1 MWWRKSAPRFGPPT
15 RRGRGRGSNST
26 LIDNNDVKLHRQKVG
41 AGARASSLRGPGAE
55 TQLVVVLLAVGL
67 LTGTTRA
74 ARACAARAAGGGPGA
89 AGTRPAAG
97 SARAAATGCPGPAAA
112 RAAGTRAAGA

>member
-26 LIDNNDVKLHRQKVG
+26 FIDNNDVKLDRQKVG

-55 TQLVVVLLAVGL
+55 TQLVVVLLAVGF
-67 LTGTTRA
+67 LTRTTPAPPPRAPPAPGGGPRA
-74 ARACAARAAGGGPGA
+74 ARPPPPPRSAPAPAPRCP
-89 AGTRPAAG
+89 RP
-97 SARAAATGCPGPAAA
+97 
-112 RAAGTRAAGA
+112 